1 MRPPTHV
8 ELSRPAVSDPVPPRE
23 ALPAWSWI
31 ALLPVLRRDGR
42 DIVLLVA
49 EEPLRGALV
58 ALAQAVGVDAY
69 ACATPH
75 DVVETLVALGD
86 RIACAVVSRGA
97 GWGEGLR
104 EFLADRYP
112 EIVGVEA

>member
-1 MRPPTHV
+1 M
-8 ELSRPAVSDPVPPRE
+8 SDPGPLPE
-23 ALPAWSWI
+23 ALPGWGWI
-31 ALLPVLRRDGR
+31 ALLPLLRRDGR
-42 DIVLLVA
+42 DVLLLVA

-58 ALAQAVGVDAY
+58 ALAEAVGLDAY

-86 RIACAVVSRGA
+86 RIACAVVSRAA

-104 EFLADRYP
+104 EFLADEYP
-112 EIVGVEA
+112 EIVGVEAW